1 MNCWIQLHTFR
12 VTCLHGLFG
21 IINILIFH
29 SYNVFAQ
36 RHFFKVVAGM
46 NCLFECFDQLYERIT
61 QHGWKSLVITPPV
74 TWRVKWLED
83 GRRYEGE
90 WHNYKRYPHGQGRM
104 EYVDGEIYDGDWE
117 AGVKTG
123 AGRL

>member
-1 MNCWIQLHTFR
+1 
-12 VTCLHGLFG
+12 
-21 IINILIFH
+21 
-29 SYNVFAQ
+29 
-36 RHFFKVVAGM
+36 M
-46 NCLFECFDQLYERIT
+46 NCLFECFDQLYDRIS

-104 EYVDGEIYDGDWE
+104 EFVDGEIYDGDWE

-123 AGRL
+123 VGLGDFPDGSQYDGDYLNENFDG